1 MFSWVC
7 CEVNPGFFI
16 DWTINTYMKFSF
28 SKKKEDTS
36 RTLEGRIISD
46 EEFNEMIKPKT
57 GTFIKKDFKE
67 IKEMMEDVKKLVD

>member
-1 MFSWVC
+1 
-7 CEVNPGFFI
+7 
-16 DWTINTYMKFSF
+16 MKFGF

>member
-1 MFSWVC
+1 
-7 CEVNPGFFI
+7 
-16 DWTINTYMKFSF
+16 MKFGF

-67 IKEMMEDVKKLVD
+67 IKEMMEDVKKLELQQGSVNCVQI